1 LKGFEKNLLKM
12 GFDCGMK
19 CLKFML
25 CVFNLVFWAAGIA
38 VMAVGIFARVSASNY
53 SALMDE
59 GGFKTA
65 ANILIAAGALV
76 MIIGAIGCCGVV
88 KEKKWLLLLYSFLV
102 MMIFILEIASGIMA
116 YSQRDE
122 VISKIENAVNTT
134 IENDYG
140 EKDKEKL
147 TKAVDKA
154 QQELKCCGVKSPSDW
169 KKSNW
174 YKNTGKK
181 ASENYPESCCK
192 TKAEKCSAGDNP
204 DIYQDG
210 CSQALQN
217 FVKSKMAVIGGIGV
231 GIAILQVL
239 GIVFA
244 ICLYRS
250 IGYEKI

>member
-1 LKGFEKNLLKM
+1 M
-12 GFDCGMK
+12 GLDCGMR

-38 VMAVGIFARVSASNY
+38 VMAVGIFARVSAGNY

-88 KEKKWLLLLYSFLV
+88 KEKKLLLLLYSFLV
-102 MMIFILEIASGIMA
+102 LLIFILEIASGIMA
-116 YSQRDE
+116 YVQRDK
-122 VISKIENAVNTT
+122 VIDKIEQAVNTT
-134 IENDYG
+134 ITEYYG
-140 EKDKEKL
+140 QADKGKFTE
-147 TKAVDKA
+147 AVDRA
-154 QQELKCCGVKSPSDW
+154 QQELKCCGVASPSDW
-169 KKSNW
+169 KNSEW
-174 YKNTGKK
+174 YKNTGQK
-181 ASENYPESCCK
+181 ANEDYPESCCK
-192 TKAEKCSAGDNP
+192 TKGDKCSVGKNP
-204 DIYQDG
+204 DIYKDG
-210 CSQALQN
+210 CSEALQK
-217 FVKSKMAVIGGIGV
+217 FVKGKMAVIGGIGV

-239 GIVFA
+239 GVVFA